1 MRTATLSLGAERVSG
16 WYVATPHAFARR
28 DEMGKRMLFGGMI
41 AVALY
46 LLVLSAYFIS
56 TQNQD
61 VPITL
66 STRKPIVV
74 NSIEITPPTPPDVRQ
89 ESKPIETISTKDLA
103 AGIIENLKNEAELT
117 NETMREAVKM
127 AATLAIENGLSNA
140 LDAIDK
146 AFGDGLPTPIEGS
159 KNSGVLTALEGR
171 LSGLVGFNQGSSE
184 NTFGLGIGIQDGFNA
199 VGNSGGLGEATKT
212 NLGGNQQRGTGLGRQ
227 GVKVAVRK
235 QNLILKE
242 NLRPAEDIARI
253 LEKYQ
258 PTLQDLYTEFRV
270 IGNAKAT
277 VQFVIAPDGVVTHA
291 QLATKSFSNPNF
303 ERGIMTTIRR
313 MRFST
318 IQAKANQ
325 TVTVPFNFSEENN

>member
-16 WYVATPHAFARR
+16 WYVAMPHAFTRR
-28 DEMGKRMLFGGMI
+28 DEMGKRMLIGGMV
-41 AVALY
+41 AVAFY
-46 LLVLSAYFIS
+46 LLVLSACFIS
-56 TQNQD
+56 TQSQD
-61 VPITL
+61 VPISL
-66 STRKPIVV
+66 PTRKPIVI
-74 NSIEITPPTPPDVRQ
+74 NSIEITPPIPPDVRQ

-103 AGIIENLKNEAELT
+103 AGIIERLKNETELT
-117 NETMREAVKM
+117 NETMRKSVKM
-127 AATLAIENGLSNA
+127 AAALAIESGLSNA

-146 AFGDGLPTPIEGS
+146 AFGDGLPTPIEGA
-159 KNSGVLTALEGR
+159 KNIGVLAVLEGR
-171 LSGLVGFNQGSSE
+171 MGGLVGLNQGGSE
-184 NTFGLGIGIQDGFNA
+184 NMFGLGIEMQDGFNT
-199 VGNSGGLGEATKT
+199 VGNSGGLGDATKT
-212 NLGGNQQRGTGLGRQ
+212 NLGANQQRGTGLGRS

-258 PTLQDLYTEFRV
+258 PALQDLYTEFRV

-277 VQFVIAPDGVVTHA
+277 IQFVIAPDGVVTHA
-291 QLATKSFSNPNF
+291 STLSKSFNNPSF
-303 ERGIMTTIRR
+303 ERGMMTTIRR